1 MSTLTNQHPWASHHF
16 YAMGSHMTAW
26 LELADQA
33 IAQQTLLQVEQ
44 LFHAAERRLSRFTQ
58 QSELTQVNH
67 QAGQWTPVSNVL
79 WRLVVRSLHLAKAT
93 AGYFDPTILNAV
105 EATGYDRD
113 FAQLRS
119 QTSPQPRTARSPM
132 PQTATRGCWDAVEL
146 DAAQH
151 ALRLPPGVRLD
162 LGGIAKG
169 DTAQQAVNFLSQWG
183 PALVD
188 AGGDLVAGDA
198 PADYPGWPV
207 GIANPSATFAAT
219 TADPIDEDLARL
231 WLKNSAL
238 ATSGIDYR
246 RWQQNGVMVHHL
258 IDPHTGHS
266 ATTDLMTVSVLAA
279 DAAVAEAWAKAAL
292 VAGATRGYAW
302 LVEAQ
307 LAAAL
312 VDPQGQLTVTPA
324 LQPFIQTT

>member
-1 MSTLTNQHPWASHHF
+1 MSTPMNQPPWISHHF

-26 LELADQA
+26 LEWADPST
-33 IAQQTLLQVEQ
+33 AQPTLTQVEQ
-44 LFHAAERRLSRFTQ
+44 LFQAAERRLSRFIQ
-58 QSELTQVNH
+58 ASELTQVNR

-79 WRLVVRSLHLAKAT
+79 WRLVVQALHLAEAT
-93 AGYFDPTILNAV
+93 AGYFDPTVLNAV
-105 EATGYDRD
+105 EAAGYDRD
-113 FAQLRS
+113 FAQLRG
-119 QTSPQPRTARSPM
+119 QTSPQPRPVQSPVL
-132 PQTATRGCWDAVEL
+132 PTATRGCWHAVEL
-146 DAAQH
+146 AAAQH
-151 ALRLPPGVRLD
+151 ALRLPAGVRLD

-183 PALVD
+183 PCLVD

-207 GIANPSATFAAT
+207 GIAKPSATLDT
-219 TADPIDEDLARL
+219 TTTDPIDDDLARL

-246 RWQQNGVMVHHL
+246 RWAQNGVMVHHL
-258 IDPHTGHS
+258 IDPHTGS
-266 ATTDLMTVSVLAA
+266 TATTDLVTASVLAA
-279 DAAVAEAWAKAAL
+279 EAAVAEAWAKAAL
-292 VAGATRGYAW
+292 VAGATQGYAW
-302 LVEAQ
+302 LVKEQ

-324 LQPFIQTT
+324 LQPFIQRT

>member
-1 MSTLTNQHPWASHHF
+1 MSTTTHQPPWTSHHF

-26 LELADQA
+26 LELADQPLA
-33 IAQQTLLQVEQ
+33 HQSLTQVEQ
-44 LFHAAERRLSRFTQ
+44 LFQAAERRLSRFTQ
-58 QSELTQVNH
+58 ASELTQVN
-67 QAGQWTPVSNVL
+67 QRAGEWTAVSNVL
-79 WRLVVRSLHLAKAT
+79 WRLVGRSLQLAQAT
-93 AGYFDPTILNAV
+93 AGYFDPTVLNAM

-113 FAQLRS
+113 FAQLATQPAR
-119 QTSPQPRTARSPM
+119 QAHSPIPPAE
-132 PQTATRGCWDAVEL
+132 TRGCWQAVEL

-183 PALVD
+183 PCLVD

-207 GIANPSATFAAT
+207 GIANPSATLDAT
-219 TADPIDEDLARL
+219 TAAEDLARL

-246 RWQQNGVMVHHL
+246 RWQQHGVTVHHL
-258 IDPHTGHS
+258 IDPHTGS
-266 ATTDLMTVSVLAA
+266 TATTDLVTVSVLAA

-292 VAGATRGYAW
+292 VVGVTRGHAW
-302 LVEAQ
+302 LVEQQ
-307 LAAAL
+307 LPAAL
-312 VDPQGQLTVTPA
+312 VDLQGQLTVTPA
-324 LQPFIQTT
+324 LQPFIQTTYRFVK